1 MYGTLGHTMTQSVI
15 SLNIGT
21 LNVKKKK
28 KNKNKNKNLKIILK
42 VKGS

>member
-1 MYGTLGHTMTQSVI
+1 MYGTLGHTMTQYVI

-28 KNKNKNKNLKIILK
+28 KNKNLKIIFK
-42 VKGS
+42 VKVS

>member
-21 LNVKKKK
+21 LNVK
-28 KNKNKNKNLKIILK
+28 NKNKNKNLKIIFK
-42 VKGS
+42 VKVS

>member
-21 LNVKKKK
+21 LNVK
-28 KNKNKNKNLKIILK
+28 NKNKNLKIIFKIK
-42 VKGS
+42 VS

>member
-21 LNVKKKK
+21 LNVK
-28 KNKNKNKNLKIILK
+28 NKNKNLKNNFQSQSKLN
-42 VKGS
+42 

>member
-21 LNVKKKK
+21 LNVKD
-28 KNKNKNKNLKIILK
+28 KNKNLKIIFK
-42 VKGS
+42 VKVS

>member
-21 LNVKKKK
+21 RNV
-28 KNKNKNKNLKIILK
+28 KNKNKNLKNSFQSPK
-42 VKGS
+42 SK

>member
-21 LNVKKKK
+21 LNVK
-28 KNKNKNKNLKIILK
+28 NKNKNLKIIFK
-42 VKGS
+42 VKVS

>member
-21 LNVKKKK
+21 LNVKNKK
-28 KNKNKNKNLKIILK
+28 KNKNLKIIQINQMTMT
-42 VKGS
+42 S